1 MQTNQ
6 AAEPNQAS
14 RFFEPMGSWNGP
26 LVEIDADHYQTADGT
41 MAASD
46 DDESIVIYWG

>member
-6 AAEPNQAS
+6 DAEPNRDA

-26 LVEIDADHYQTADGT
+26 LVEIDASDHQSADST
-41 MAASD
+41 VAASC